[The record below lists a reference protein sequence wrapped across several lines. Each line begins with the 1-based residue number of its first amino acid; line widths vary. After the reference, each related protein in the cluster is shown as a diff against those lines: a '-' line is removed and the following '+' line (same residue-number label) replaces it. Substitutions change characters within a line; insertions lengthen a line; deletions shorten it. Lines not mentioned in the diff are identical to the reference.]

1 MKTDLQITN
10 QFEKIIAEHLNDY
23 LDQIQCGEKLEKISN
38 KNIEQAFPDVDNSKC
53 PTMFWIVPSFGENEE
68 LSVGSDF
75 TTLQI
80 TLFITSKRSAPCNLQ
95 KRVFGYLAA
104 LELLI
109 WNYSDL
115 EGDADFT
122 DITSYDFYPAIEGNK
137 NIAGMEVTVRVQYA
151 KEFTD

>member
-1 MKTDLQITN
+1 MKSDLQITN
-10 QFEKIIAEHLNDY
+10 SFERILAKHLNDF
-23 LDQIQCGEKLEKISN
+23 LDQVQCEEKLEKISE
-38 KNIEQAFPDVDNSKC
+38 KNIEQSFPDVDSSKC
-53 PTMFWIVPSFGENEE
+53 PTMFWIVPTYGQNEE

-104 LELLI
+104 LELLL

-115 EGDADFT
+115 GGDVDFT
-122 DITSYDFYPAIEGNK
+122 DISTYDYYPAIEGNK
-137 NIAGMEVTVRVQYA
+137 NIVGIEVVIRVQYA
-151 KEFTD
+151 KEFI